1 MSRGRP
7 SEVASVYAAAAVQ
20 GVALVT
26 FPAAGA
32 IFTSSRYYGLSS
44 SAYGAI
50 FLPQAL
56 MAIAA
61 ALFSGTLA
69 RWLGIKQIFLA
80 GLVANAVSMALLF
93 LSQYLTGYSG
103 VAYGVLLAATTVLGI
118 GFGLTTS
125 VLNTYTAAF
134 FPQRVDS
141 AVLILNALLGVGTA
155 LAPVFIA
162 LFVGLG
168 IWWGL
173 PVLVGALLVGLLFFS
188 LGLPLRIAAQDAD
201 SQERAGG
208 SVPRRFWLYAAFVL
222 LYGVVETVNG
232 NWATLYMTRDLGSS
246 VTAAS
251 LALTGFWA
259 LVTLGRILF
268 AAIHQWF
275 SESNC
280 YRLLPAVIACALIVI
295 ALLPKDQPA
304 FGISAFALAGLGCS
318 ALLPLTISFGQK
330 ELTTISTSVAGYLI
344 AFYEM
349 GFGIAAFGVGPLQGT
364 AGLSLSSIYGGTA
377 LVALTLAV
385 LSFSVVRLQL
395 TQSGISDHINNK
407 GEPI

>member
-1 MSRGRP
+1 MSRGRS

-61 ALFSGTLA
+61 ALLSGKLA

-93 LSQYLTGYSG
+93 LSQYLMGHLEA
-103 VAYGVLLAATTVLGI
+103 AYAVLLAATTVLGI

-125 VLNTYTAAF
+125 VLNTFAAAF
-134 FPQRVDS
+134 FPRRVDS

-155 LAPVFIA
+155 LAPIFIA

-173 PVLVGALLVGLLFFS
+173 PVLVGVLLIGFLLFS
-188 LGLPLRIAAQDAD
+188 LGLPLQIPSTDGDKAE
-201 SQERAGG
+201 SGG
-208 SVPRRFWLYAAFVL
+208 ASVPHRFWLYAAFAL
-222 LYGVVETVNG
+222 LYGVAETVNG

-251 LALTGFWA
+251 MALMAFWA
-259 LVTLGRILF
+259 LVTFGRLLF

-280 YRLLPAVIACALIVI
+280 YRFLPLVIACAFIAT
-295 ALLPKDQPA
+295 ALLPKNNSA
-304 FGISAFALAGLGCS
+304 FGILAFALAGLGCS
-318 ALLPLTISFGQK
+318 ALLPLTISFGQE
-330 ELTTISTSVAGYLI
+330 ELTAISASVAGYLI
-344 AFYEM
+344 AFYQM
-349 GFGIAAFGVGPLQGT
+349 GYGIAAFGVGPLLGA

-377 LVALTLAV
+377 LIALVLAA
-385 LSFSVVRLQL
+385 LSFGVVRHQ
-395 TQSGISDHINNK
+395 
-407 GEPI
+407 PARV